1 VERILNAGLR
11 PLHLDTH
18 KHTHLHPEVFGQI
31 VHIAQRYGIPFVRL
45 PVDQAFGALPLAFQ
59 RRIIERSRL
68 SATDHFTGFRLTGR
82 LTEETMLAELRGL
95 RPGTTE
101 FMCHP
106 GFATAEL
113 SAATTRLK
121 ESRVR
126 EIEALTSSRVRAF
139 LDEEQIQVANYRALC
154 GPPGEAA

>member
-1 VERILNAGLR
+1 
-11 PLHLDTH
+11 
-18 KHTHLHPEVFGQI
+18 
-31 VHIAQRYGIPFVRL
+31 
-45 PVDQAFGALPLAFQ
+45 
-59 RRIIERSRL
+59 
-68 SATDHFTGFRLTGR
+68 
-82 LTEETMLAELRGL
+82 MLAELRGL